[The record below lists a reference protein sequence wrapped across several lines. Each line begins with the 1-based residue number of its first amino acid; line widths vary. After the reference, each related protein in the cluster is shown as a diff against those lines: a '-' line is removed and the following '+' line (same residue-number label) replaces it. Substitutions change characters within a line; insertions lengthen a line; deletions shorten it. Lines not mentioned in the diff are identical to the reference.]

1 MLGID
6 ERALKVVWTIFLFGL
21 FLAIVY
27 FIRDTLLIF
36 ALAIFFA
43 YMLWPVVG
51 LVERLIP
58 KRRNY
63 ALAVVY
69 VSLIGLFVLIGFELL
84 PKIAGQ
90 AISLATRFPSLI
102 SGNKLASIP
111 LGFLNPVREQIV
123 DFATR
128 EAATLESK
136 VVPFIQE
143 AGAKILTGIGALLPA
158 ILIPILA
165 FFFLKDGEQIRINL
179 IGAVEDGHDRSML
192 EQILDDVHL
201 LLKNYIRAL
210 VLMSVASF
218 VCWVVFLSIMR
229 YHYELL
235 LAALAGVLE
244 FIPVIGPAAAGIV
257 MLVVCAGSGG
267 ILWILIF
274 WGCYRVFAD
283 YILSPYLM
291 SAGVELHPLL
301 VLFGV
306 LAGESVAGIPGMFF
320 SIPAIAILRVLYVN
334 LRKAYTHRQ
343 LAAVARG

>member
-143 AGAKILTGIGALLPA
+143 AGAKILTGIGALLTA

-179 IGAVEDGHDRSML
+179 IGVVEDGHDRSML

-218 VCWVVFLSIMR
+218 VCWVLFLSIMG

>member
-63 ALAVVY
+63 ALAMVY
-69 VSLIGLFVLIGFELL
+69 VSLIGLFVLIGFELVS
-84 PKIAGQ
+84 KIAEQ
-90 AISLATRFPSLI
+90 ATSLATRFPSLI
-102 SGNKLASIP
+102 SGKKLASIP
-111 LGFLNPVREQIV
+111 LPPFLAPVREQV
-123 DFATR
+123 VSFATR

-179 IGAVEDGHDRSML
+179 IGAVEEGHDRSML

-218 VCWVVFLSIMR
+218 ACWALFLSVMG

-244 FIPVIGPAAAGIV
+244 FIPVI
-257 MLVVCAGSGG
+257 
-267 ILWILIF
+267 
-274 WGCYRVFAD
+274 
-283 YILSPYLM
+283 
-291 SAGVELHPLL
+291 
-301 VLFGV
+301 
-306 LAGESVAGIPGMFF
+306 
-320 SIPAIAILRVLYVN
+320 
-334 LRKAYTHRQ
+334 
-343 LAAVARG
+343 